1 MKLYAMSL
9 RAWAAFVIL
18 VAALIFLS
26 PHTQAANPNWPNPP
40 DQNPRLE
47 PPDDPGFSGAWE
59 LWSFIPDEGL
69 DTIRPEEIEMG
80 SGLHAD
86 RAWQV
91 TPGGPGGMIAV
102 LDSGI
107 LWDEE
112 DLVNKLYINPG
123 ETPRPL
129 GAGTYDANGDGIFNV
144 LDYADDPRVRDDD
157 PFLGGNLNG
166 LLDPGDLIGAFSD
179 GADDDGNGY
188 IDDISGW
195 DFLWNDN
202 DPYDDVRDH
211 HGTWESEW
219 SGAEGNNKIGNIGV
233 CPGCPLLQVRVAD
246 SFVCNET
253 HFGEGVVFAV
263 ASGAAVIQAPLG
275 SFNNTRIAAETVRYA
290 QESGVTVVASAGD
303 ETSYHHEYPA
313 AHAGILYVT
322 AIRPDVTNFDKVT
335 SFLNFNNCSNWGERV
350 IFSIPGY
357 MCSSNATGLMS
368 GGAGLLASKAAEDGL
383 DPSLSPN
390 ELRQVLISTAYDID
404 IPGSENDPR
413 LYPSQPGW
421 EENFGY
427 GRPNLRAAVEM
438 IGAGRIPPEA
448 SIDGPRWFALL
459 DPTREPT
466 VEVTGK
472 VAARRSLSYSYVLEY
487 GIGASPLDEEF
498 SIVASASG
506 LTEPFDGALGTLDL
520 TAPDFDPTRIPRSAG
535 DFTVTIRL
543 RVTDQD
549 GLCGEDRRAV
559 YVHHDPDALPGFPID
574 LGVSGEASPKLVDLD
589 GDGVQEIVLATADG
603 LVRAMKG
610 TGELLP
616 GWPVHVEL
624 LRSCDPEDPDNHLGA
639 EGFLSGHVDTE
650 MYASIVAAPAIGDLD
665 TDGSPEIVVSTLQ
678 GKLWAWDVAGG
689 ALPGFPVAM
698 DPEHSSCTWPDMRL
712 ERGFFAAP
720 VLVDL
725 DGDADLEI
733 VAAGMDQWMYAW
745 HHDGSRVAGWPVL
758 CRAPIPGGHGARIL
772 STPAAGDI
780 NGDGLID
787 LVVGTNEIYAAFMGR
802 VYAIHGDGNL
812 HPGGPFHEGWPLVT
826 LCPYIHVLPF
836 VGAGTPGSPALADLD
851 GDGTL
856 EIFISSVVGPSFVF
870 NHDLTIYT
878 GLEIFNLFNHSDS
891 YEPIVSVADS
901 SFAIADVDLDG
912 SLDLIAGGAGL
923 RYMLSSMDQ
932 GRRTLFDH
940 LLLVWGSRDGKFLR
954 NFPRKVEDWQ
964 FLGSV
969 SVADVD
975 GDPKPEIVVGSGGY
989 LLHAMDSRGWESPG
1003 WPKFTGGWIIA
1014 VPEVGDI
1021 TGDGRLEVVCVT
1033 REGYLFAWRT
1043 RGRADQE
1050 IQWKGFHH
1058 DPRNTGNYHTPLP
1071 AQPGPSGL
1079 CGALPVS
1086 GRDLLGPGIVLC
1098 IALLLLGGGTPSVAS
1113 AFGRGRHRG
1122 RPSDKFGV
1130 YRNHKHGRRKNE
1142 DG

>member
-1 MKLYAMSL
+1 MYIMFRRVRMEPVVLA
-9 RAWAAFVIL
+9 
-18 VAALIFLS
+18 AALLFMFMA
-26 PHTQAANPNWPNPP
+26 PAGEAANPNWPGPP
-40 DQNPRLE
+40 DQDPRLE

-59 LWSFIPDEGL
+59 HWSFIPDEAL
-69 DTIRPEEIEMG
+69 ETIRPEEIEMG

-91 TPGGPGGMIAV
+91 TPGGAGGMIAV

-107 LWDEE
+107 LWDEA

-123 ETPRPL
+123 EVPRPF
-129 GAGTYDANGDGIFNV
+129 GAGAYDANGDGVFNL
-144 LDYADDPRVRDDD
+144 LDYAGDPRVRDDD
-157 PFLGGNLNG
+157 PLLGGNRNG

-179 GADDDGNGY
+179 GVDDDGNGY
-188 IDDISGW
+188 VDDISGW

-219 SGAEGNNKIGNIGV
+219 SGAEGNNGIGNIGV

-253 HFGEGVVFAV
+253 HFGEGVVFAT

-275 SFNNTRIAAETVRYA
+275 SFNNTRIAREAVRYA
-290 QESGVTVVASAGD
+290 QESGVTLVASAGD

-313 AHAGILYVT
+313 AHAGILCVT
-322 AIRPDVTNFDKVT
+322 AIRPDVTNFDQVT

-350 IFSIPGY
+350 VFAIPGY
-357 MCSSNATGLMS
+357 QCSSNATGLMS

-383 DPSLSPN
+383 EPPLNSN
-390 ELRQVLISTAYDID
+390 ELRQVLISTVYDID
-404 IPGSENDPR
+404 IPGSGSNPK

-421 EENFGY
+421 EESFGY
-427 GRPNLRAAVEM
+427 GRPNLRAAVDM

-448 SIDGPRWFALL
+448 AIDGPRWFAFI

-466 VEVTGK
+466 VEVTGRM
-472 VAARRSLSYSYVLEY
+472 AARRAGSYSFVLEC
-487 GIGASPLDEEF
+487 GVGGSPPDGEF
-498 SIVASASG
+498 RIVASADG
-506 LTEPFDGALGTLDL
+506 LTEPFEGTLGTLNL
-520 TAPDFDPTRIPRSAG
+520 TAIGLNPMKIPRGRG

-549 GLCGEDRRAV
+549 GLLGEDRRAV
-559 YVHHDPDALPGFPID
+559 YVHRDPDALPGFPID
-574 LGVSGEASPKLVDLD
+574 LGVSGEASPTLADLD
-589 GDGVQEIVLATADG
+589 GDGAEEIVLATADG
-603 LVRAMKG
+603 LVRAMRG

-624 LRSCDPEDPDNHLGA
+624 LRSCDPDDPDNHLGA
-639 EGFLSGHVDTE
+639 EGFLSGQVDTE
-650 MYASIVAAPAIGDLD
+650 MYASIVAAPAVGDID
-665 TDGSPEIVVSTLQ
+665 GDGSPDIVVATLQ
-678 GKLWAWDVAGG
+678 GRVWAWDTGG
-689 ALPGFPVAM
+689 RALVGFPVTM
-698 DPEHSSCTWPDMRL
+698 DPSHSSCTWPNMRL

-725 DGDADLEI
+725 DGDSDLEI
-733 VAAGMDQWMYAW
+733 AAAGMDQWLYAW
-745 HHDGSRVAGWPVL
+745 HHDGSPVAGWPVL
-758 CRAPIPGGHGARIL
+758 CRAPIAGGHGARIL

-780 NGDGLID
+780 NGDGRVD
-787 LVVGTNEIYAAFMGR
+787 LVVGTNEIYAGFMGR

-826 LCPYIHVLPF
+826 LCPYIQVLPF

-870 NHDLTIYT
+870 NHDLTVYT
-878 GLEIFNLFNHSDS
+878 GLEIFNVMNGSDS
-891 YEPIVSVADS
+891 LEPIVSVADS
-901 SFAIADVDLDG
+901 NFAIADIDLDG

-923 RYMLSSMDQ
+923 NYMLSSLDQ
-932 GRRTLFDH
+932 GRRTVFDH
-940 LLLVWGSRDGKFLR
+940 LVLAWRGRDGKFLR
-954 NFPRKVEDWQ
+954 NFPRKIEDWQ

-969 SVADVD
+969 SVADLD
-975 GDPKPEIVVGSGGY
+975 GDPEPEIVVGSGGY

-1014 VPEVGDI
+1014 VPTVGDI
-1021 TGDGRLEVVCVT
+1021 TGDGRLDVVCVT
-1033 REGYLFAWRT
+1033 REGYLFAWTT
-1043 RGRADQE
+1043 RGRADQAV
-1050 IQWKGFHH
+1050 QWKGFHH
-1058 DPRNTGNYHTPLP
+1058 DPWNTGNYHTRIP
-1071 AQPGPSGL
+1071 AQHGPSGI
-1079 CGALPVS
+1079 CGTLPDS
-1086 GRDLLGPGIVLC
+1086 GSDALGPGIILC
-1098 IALLLLGGGTPSVAS
+1098 VVFLLLGLSFRAHECVIGSRRADLRV
-1113 AFGRGRHRG
+1113 GRDRI
-1122 RPSDKFGV
+1122 KF
-1130 YRNHKHGRRKNE
+1130 E
-1142 DG
+1142 